1 MALRLAFYNAVFQLQ
16 AEVYD
21 DGERLSAVL
30 WMIDGQAGCSLTKT
44 AGFRPGLDGIWVYI
58 HCSDPLDE
66 VLERVE
72 AAGGTILTPHTPM
85 GASGAYT
92 ASRIPK
98 ATRSPSIRH
107 PPAPRVATPRRER
120 NGEFRGARFAPH
132 RPALR

>member
-1 MALRLAFYNAVFQLQ
+1 MAAGIVWVEIPVLNMERALAFYNAIFRLQ

-92 ASRIPK
+92 AIQDTEGNTI
-98 ATRSPSIRH
+98 ALYT
-107 PPAPRVATPRRER
+107 PPA
-120 NGEFRGARFAPH
+120 GAPGGDAP
-132 RPALR
+132 PGA